1 MQVIVTLAV
10 GIKLLLNGKQNGIEV
25 DLKNQSDY
33 SYMNEGSGV
42 AYMVSENAGY
52 TLKQVNGKNIYYLFL
67 NGKKL
72 ESVTMKEMVAYL
84 NKRDSDKL
92 VTNLAKNAKVNDER
106 SDSNNA
112 SSNSTGKKSNL
123 PGDDGLIK
131 CADRTTRDLVHLSCC

>member
-1 MQVIVTLAV
+1 
-10 GIKLLLNGKQNGIEV
+10 
-25 DLKNQSDY
+25 
-33 SYMNEGSGV
+33 MNEGSGV

-52 TLKQVNGKNIYYLFL
+52 TLKQVNSKNIYYLFL

-92 VTNLAKNAKVNDER
+92 VNSLAKNAKVNDER

-112 SSNSTGKKSNL
+112 SPNSTGKKSNFL
-123 PGDDGLIK
+123 PFK
-131 CADRTTRDLVHLSCC
+131 KR

>member
-1 MQVIVTLAV
+1 M
-10 GIKLLLNGKQNGIEV
+10 LNGKQNGIEV

-52 TLKQVNGKNIYYLFL
+52 TLKQVNSKNIYYLFL

-72 ESVTMKEMVAYL
+72 ESVTMKEMIAYL

-92 VTNLAKNAKVNDER
+92 VNSLAKNAKVNDER

-112 SSNSTGKKSNL
+112 SPNSTGKKSNL
-123 PGDDGLIK
+123 PGDDGLLNVPK
-131 CADRTTRDLVHLSCC
+131 KLSNLLCK